1 VSADFKAK
9 AKELVALLARVETGE
24 INVVEAMM
32 AAYKMGHDDAM
43 KAWEESMQAVIDK
56 QKAKP

>member
-1 VSADFKAK
+1 
-9 AKELVALLARVETGE
+9 
-24 INVVEAMM
+24 MM

-56 QKAKP
+56 RKAKP